1 MMQGLGRA
9 PVAGAVAAALWAA
22 PSACGDGPQ
31 LPTTIA
37 ISPAS
42 LSFDALSATAGLGAT
57 VHDQHGQV
65 IDDAAVSWRS
75 SAPSVAT
82 VDASGTVQS
91 VGNGAA
97 YIAATIAEV
106 HDSVAVT
113 VEQQAAEVVVTAP
126 SDPLLFASLGDTAR
140 LAAVVLDA
148 SGHPLPDA
156 TVVWSA
162 GDAGV
167 ATVDAEGLVSAVGN
181 GVTAVTGMS
190 GSALGSVEVEVAQF
204 RPWSRCAPRRRRSSP
219 AIRSS

>member
-1 MMQGLGRA
+1 MTRRLA

-22 PSACGDGPQ
+22 PSACGPGSGPQ

-42 LSFDALSATAGLGAT
+42 LSFDALSATAVLGAT

-82 VDASGTVQS
+82 VDAASGMVQS

-97 YIAATIAEV
+97 YITATVAEV

-113 VEQQAAEVVVTAP
+113 VEQEAAEVVVTDRK
-126 SDPLLFASLGDTAR
+126 S
-140 LAAVVLDA
+140 VV
-148 SGHPLPDA
+148 
-156 TVVWSA
+156 
-162 GDAGV
+162 
-167 ATVDAEGLVSAVGN
+167 
-181 GVTAVTGMS
+181 
-190 GSALGSVEVEVAQF
+190 
-204 RPWSRCAPRRRRSSP
+204 
-219 AIRSS
+219 